1 MMPKRGW
8 ADEGKEQRKAL
19 MSSPQAKNTN
29 VQQSS
34 FTHLFSL
41 ILSMSAGQ
49 REHPNCL
56 DCDNDMDT
64 EGAKFGLPEN
74 SALLEGQ

>member
-1 MMPKRGW
+1 MMLKQGW
-8 ADEGKEQRKAL
+8 ADEGKEQ
-19 MSSPQAKNTN
+19 SSPWAKNTN
-29 VQQSS
+29 VYQSS

-49 REHPNCL
+49 RQHPNCL

-64 EGAKFGLPEN
+64 EGEAKFGLPEN
-74 SALLEGQ
+74 SASLEGR